1 MCNRVNLGDMDNST
15 VDSIYDFFFTSDV
28 PNEKEKSES
37 QHLSNITCVGVI
49 LCLILFILILFVAI
63 RKLQMEQAQEITM
76 DDAILMNRIEALRN
90 EMDTSE
96 LKTPD
101 DAISQYQMK
110 NNRTP
115 NNTSQEDP
123 GYQEFSYV
131 NSWME

>member
-1 MCNRVNLGDMDNST
+1 MCNRVTLGDMDNST
-15 VDSIYDFFFTSDV
+15 VESMYNFFFTSDV
-28 PNEKEKSES
+28 STEKEKSES
-37 QHLSNITCVGVI
+37 QHL
-49 LCLILFILILFVAI
+49 ILFILILIVAL
-63 RKLQMEQAQEITM
+63 RKLKMEQEREIPK
-76 DDAILMNRIEALRN
+76 DDAILMNRIEGLRN
-90 EMDTSE
+90 EMDASE

-123 GYQEFSYV
+123 GYQDFGYV

>member
-1 MCNRVNLGDMDNST
+1 MCNRVTLGDMDNST
-15 VDSIYDFFFTSDV
+15 VESIYNFFFTSDV
-28 PNEKEKSES
+28 STEKEKSES

-49 LCLILFILILFVAI
+49 LCLILFILILIVAL
-63 RKLQMEQAQEITM
+63 RKLKMEQEREIPM

-90 EMDTSE
+90 EMDASE

-123 GYQEFSYV
+123 GYQDFGYV